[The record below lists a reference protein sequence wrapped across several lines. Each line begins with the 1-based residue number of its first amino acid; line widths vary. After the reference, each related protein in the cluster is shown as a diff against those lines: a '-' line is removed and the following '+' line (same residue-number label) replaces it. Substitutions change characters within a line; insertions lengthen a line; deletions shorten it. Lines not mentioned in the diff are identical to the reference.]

1 MTEDKTLKW
10 WSSPRALVRHILGL
24 DDTHHSIAMG
34 TTVGMFIGMT
44 PTVGIQMVIVMCVAI
59 LTKRYFNF
67 NRVAAL
73 ITVYI
78 SNPVTMIPIYY
89 LDYKVGALFFGG
101 DVSRDEFAK
110 ILEYEDFAGWWT
122 TICELFVGIG
132 VPLVVG
138 SLVVASLCAAVTYPT
153 MRWLLKKFRRDGDGG
168 SLSAAPAASPEQTVA
183 ASLDVPESD

>member
-1 MTEDKTLKW
+1 MPDERTLKW
-10 WSSPRALVRHILGL
+10 WSSPRALMRYILGL

-44 PTVGIQMVIVMCVAI
+44 PTVGIQMIIVMCVAI
-59 LTKRYFNF
+59 LTKRFFEF

-89 LDYKVGALFFGG
+89 LDYKVGTVFFGG

-110 ILEYEDFAGWWT
+110 ILEYESFAGWWT
-122 TICELFVGIG
+122 TIVDLFVGIG
-132 VPLVVG
+132 VPLIVG
-138 SLVVASLCAAVTYPT
+138 SLVVAALCSAVTYPV
-153 MRWLLKKFRRDGDGG
+153 MRKLLKAFRPEK
-168 SLSAAPAASPEQTVA
+168 AAETKTETSET
-183 ASLDVPESD
+183 E

>member
-1 MTEDKTLKW
+1 MPEEKKLKW
-10 WSSPRALVRHILGL
+10 WSSPRALFRHILGL

-44 PTVGIQMVIVMCVAI
+44 PTVGIQMLVVMFVAI
-59 LTKRYFNF
+59 LTKRFFEF

-89 LDYKVGALFFGG
+89 MNYKVGTVFFGG

-122 TICELFVGIG
+122 TIVDLFVGIG
-132 VPLVVG
+132 VPLIVG
-138 SLVVASLCAAVTYPT
+138 SLVVASVCAAITYPV
-153 MRWLLKKFRRDGDGG
+153 MRWLLKTFRPEKT
-168 SLSAAPAASPEQTVA
+168 APASSPAETPAAATVA
-183 ASLDVPESD
+183 AHSDASPSE